1 MLSPRSGKEGLAPG
15 LAWGLVGVAA
25 FSLTLPA
32 TRAAVAALDPFFV
45 ALGRALV
52 AGLLAAAVLGLTR
65 PRRPTRAEWRLLAP
79 SALGVVFGF
88 PLFTTWAMQSVPAAH
103 GAVVLAILPLATA
116 AAGAI
121 VARERPSAGFWV
133 TGAIGSAVVA
143 AFALGEGGGG
153 FQAADLA
160 LLAAVACAAFG
171 YALGARAAE
180 TLGGW
185 PSISW
190 SLVLCLP
197 VLVPVVP
204 FIAPSD
210 PASIPRAAWMGFA
223 YVAIVSQYVGFFA
236 WYHGLAAGGIARVGQ
251 LQLLQ
256 PFMTIVASA
265 WLLGEALT
273 LHALAFALGVVVLV
287 AIGRRMPIARA

>member
-1 MLSPRSGKEGLAPG
+1 LSRPSQARGFL
-15 LAWGLVGVAA
+15 WGFVGVAA

-52 AGLLAAAVLGLTR
+52 AALLAAAVLAITR
-65 PRRPTRAEWRLLAP
+65 SRRPTAAEWRLLLP

-88 PLFTTWAMQSVPAAH
+88 PLFTTWAMRYVPAAH

-121 VARERPSAGFWV
+121 VAHERPSAGFWMV
-133 TGAIGSAVVA
+133 STLGSAVVV
-143 AFALGEGGGG
+143 AFALREGGGAVH
-153 FQAADLA
+153 AADLA
-160 LLAAVACAAFG
+160 LLGAVMLAAMG
-171 YALGARAAE
+171 YAWGAHAAA

-185 PSISW
+185 QAISW
-190 SLVLCLP
+190 SLVICLP
-197 VLVPVVP
+197 ILVVTVAFFVP
-204 FIAPSD
+204 RD
-210 PASIPRAAWMGFA
+210 AAAVPMSAWAGFL

-236 WYHGLAAGGIARVGQ
+236 WYRGLAAGGIARVGQ

-256 PFMTIVASA
+256 PFLTLAASALLLGEPTSASA
-265 WLLGEALT
+265 WVFAAL
-273 LHALAFALGVVVLV
+273 VVVLV
-287 AIGRRMPIARA
+287 ALGRAMPVRR